1 MEEIKSLSIDL
12 RKKEEKK
19 KVIPPKVKSIRKEVD
34 KWQFD
39 EKFLELDKQWECLS
53 AIQPGGLLN
62 DDLHLCTI
70 KTPTLSAVMSEQ
82 GVADCAFEMRN
93 GVKDVCREM
102 RRQIQNKVSSYKM
115 QDIQKQKYDDNKF
128 VNLNFVIGLLHE
140 KEMKCFYCRESVYLF
155 YNFVRENKQWT
166 LERIDNSM
174 GHNTDNV
181 EIACLLC
188 NLRRRTMFHERYVFT
203 KQMNIVKLG

>member
-1 MEEIKSLSIDL
+1 METKSLTIDL

-19 KVIPPKVKSIRKEVD
+19 KVIVPKVKSVRKETD
-34 KWQFD
+34 KWRFD
-39 EKFLELDKQWECLS
+39 EKFLELDKQWDCLT
-53 AIQPGGLLN
+53 AIQSDGLLD
-62 DDLHLCTI
+62 DDL
-70 KTPTLSAVMSEQ
+70 KE
-82 GVADCAFEMRN
+82 
-93 GVKDVCREM
+93 VCREM

-115 QDIQKQKYDDNKF
+115 QDIQKHKYDDDKF
-128 VNLNFVIGLLHE
+128 VDLNFVIQLLHE
-140 KEMKCFYCRESVYLF
+140 KSLKCFYCRESVYLF

-174 GHNTDNV
+174 GHNKDNV

>member
-1 MEEIKSLSIDL
+1 MEEIKSLSIDF

-19 KVIPPKVKSIRKEVD
+19 KVIQPKVKSIRKEVD
-34 KWQFD
+34 KWRFD
-39 EKFLELDKQWECLS
+39 EKFLELDKQWECLT
-53 AIQPGGLLN
+53 AI
-62 DDLHLCTI
+62 
-70 KTPTLSAVMSEQ
+70 KQ
-82 GVADCAFEMRN
+82 GDELPDFPKE
-93 GVKDVCREM
+93 VCREM

-115 QDIQKQKYDDNKF
+115 QDIQKQKYDDDKF
-128 VNLNFVIGLLHE
+128 VDLNFVIGLLYE

-188 NLRRRTMFHERYVFT
+188 NLRRRTMYHERYVFT
-203 KQMNIVKLG
+203 KQMNIVKLDS

>member
-19 KVIPPKVKSIRKEVD
+19 KVIQPKVKSIRKEVD
-34 KWQFD
+34 KWRFD
-39 EKFLELDKQWECLS
+39 EKFLELDKQWECLT
-53 AIQPGGLLN
+53 A
-62 DDLHLCTI
+62 
-70 KTPTLSAVMSEQ
+70 
-82 GVADCAFEMRN
+82 
-93 GVKDVCREM
+93 VKDGLTEFSKEVCREM

-115 QDIQKQKYDDNKF
+115 QDIQKQKYDDDKF
-128 VNLNFVIGLLHE
+128 VDLNFVIGLLHE
-140 KEMKCFYCRESVYLF
+140 KKMKCYYCRESVYLF

-188 NLRRRTMFHERYVFT
+188 NLRRRTMYHERYVFT
-203 KQMNIVKLG
+203 KQMNIVKLDS

>member
-1 MEEIKSLSIDL
+1 MFISFIKEITISIMETKSLTIDL

-19 KVIPPKVKSIRKEVD
+19 KIIQPKVKSVRKEVD
-34 KWQFD
+34 KWRFD
-39 EKFLELDKQWECLS
+39 DKFLELDKQWECLT
-53 AIQPGGLLN
+53 AVKEGLMDFN
-62 DDLHLCTI
+62 
-70 KTPTLSAVMSEQ
+70 KE
-82 GVADCAFEMRN
+82 
-93 GVKDVCREM
+93 VCREM

-115 QDIQKQKYDDNKF
+115 QDIQKHKYDDDKF
-128 VNLNFVIGLLHE
+128 VDLNFVLELLHK
-140 KEMKCFYCRESVYLF
+140 KEMKCFYCREPVYLF

-188 NLRRRTMFHERYVFT
+188 NLRRRTMYHERYVFT
-203 KQMNIVKLG
+203 KQMNVVKLD

>member
-19 KVIPPKVKSIRKEVD
+19 KVIVPKVKSIRKEVD
-34 KWQFD
+34 KWHFD
-39 EKFLELDKQWECLS
+39 EKFLELDKQWECLNS
-53 AIQPGGLLN
+53 IKNGDELS
-62 DDLHLCTI
+62 DDL
-70 KTPTLSAVMSEQ
+70 
-82 GVADCAFEMRN
+82 
-93 GVKDVCREM
+93 KDVCREM

-115 QDIQKQKYDDNKF
+115 QDIQKKKYDDDKF
-128 VNLNFVIGLLHE
+128 VDLKFVVGLLHE
-140 KEMKCFYCRESVYLF
+140 KVMKCFYCRESVYLF

-188 NLRRRTMFHERYVFT
+188 NLRRRTMYHERYVFT
-203 KQMNIVKLG
+203 KQMNIVKLGE

>member
-1 MEEIKSLSIDL
+1 METNSLTIDL

-19 KVIPPKVKSIRKEVD
+19 KVIQPKVKSIRKEVD
-34 KWQFD
+34 KWHFD
-39 EKFLELDKQWECLS
+39 EKFLELDKQWECLNLIKS
-53 AIQPGGLLN
+53 GDELS
-62 DDLHLCTI
+62 DDL
-70 KTPTLSAVMSEQ
+70 
-82 GVADCAFEMRN
+82 
-93 GVKDVCREM
+93 KDVCREM

-115 QDIQKQKYDDNKF
+115 QDIQKQKYDDDKF
-128 VNLNFVIGLLHE
+128 VDLNFVVGLLYE

-188 NLRRRTMFHERYVFT
+188 NLRRRTMYHERYVFT

>member
-62 DDLHLCTI
+62 DDL
-70 KTPTLSAVMSEQ
+70 
-82 GVADCAFEMRN
+82 
-93 GVKDVCREM
+93 KDVCREM

-115 QDIQKQKYDDNKF
+115 QDIQKQKYDDDKF
-128 VNLNFVIGLLHE
+128 VDLNFVIRLLHE

>member
-1 MEEIKSLSIDL
+1 METKSLTIDL

-19 KVIPPKVKSIRKEVD
+19 KIIQPKVKSVRKEVD
-34 KWQFD
+34 KWRFD
-39 EKFLELDKQWECLS
+39 DKFLELDKQWECLT
-53 AIQPGGLLN
+53 AVKEGLMDFN
-62 DDLHLCTI
+62 
-70 KTPTLSAVMSEQ
+70 KE
-82 GVADCAFEMRN
+82 
-93 GVKDVCREM
+93 VCREM

-115 QDIQKQKYDDNKF
+115 QDIQKHKYDDDKF
-128 VNLNFVIGLLHE
+128 VDLNFVLELLHK
-140 KEMKCFYCRESVYLF
+140 KEMKCFYCREPVYLF

-188 NLRRRTMFHERYVFT
+188 NLRRRTMYHERYVFT
-203 KQMNIVKLG
+203 KQMNVVKLD